1 MDIRQGAW
9 MREKTGTKGE
19 YARFAAKGFGID
31 MDEYY
36 AKWNCSKCHATTYQK
51 CHGED
56 SHKEDI
62 SKNISTCDQ
71 CHFKKQTATFVGDM
85 PGHTKKGTST
95 RHSLYEGTNMHG
107 LP

>member
-1 MDIRQGAW
+1 MDAR
-9 MREKTGTKGE
+9 KTGMKGE
-19 YARFAAKGFGID
+19 CAKFAAKEFGID

-36 AKWNCSKCHATTYQK
+36 AKWNCSKCHATTCQK

-56 SHKEDI
+56 PHKEDI

-85 PGHTKKGTST
+85 PGHTKKRTST
-95 RHSLYEGTNMHG
+95 
-107 LP
+107 